1 MLETIRE
8 HAQGWIARI
17 ILGLIAL
24 TFAFWGVDSYIKGD
38 GKAPPAAKVND
49 GEISQHDFIKTL
61 KEQGDA
67 MKQQMGAKVDEKALR
82 AKVMEQMINTQLLA
96 QAGHK
101 AGFAILEP
109 QIESIL
115 AGIEIFQ
122 EAGKFSSERLQAW
135 LRSNGMSEQQLR
147 AMIAQDLLL
156 KQVQIGYGEGAV
168 APMPSAVRLAG
179 LLAQQREVNEA
190 QFDRKTFMNATRI
203 DDKAVQSEYDAHKA
217 DYATPAMLRAQYLVL
232 SQATLAEKVQ
242 IGDEQARKFYETNA
256 ARFQEPERRSASHI
270 LIKLDAGAD
279 DKSRQAAKAKAEQV
293 LAEVKKSPAQFAA
306 LAGKYSADAGSA
318 KNGGSLGRAFT
329 REEMVKPFSDAAF
342 QMQKGAISNLVESQF
357 GFHILRLDGIVPGAK
372 LGFDVVKD
380 DIIKELRQQEAQR
393 KFAEAAERFSNM
405 VYEQPDSLAP
415 AAKEFGLTL
424 QESAWFN
431 PKSAPAVLANA
442 QLLQALYSSDAQKKR
457 QNVEAVEVAPN
468 TLVSARVLEYRAAGQ
483 RPLAEVAGEIRLKLA
498 AQQARKLAIE
508 AGVKSLQHPEQ
519 VNNWSVAMTV
529 SRMQPLNLPAAAVKA
544 IFRTPS
550 AKLPAYVGAE
560 TADGYRLYRIDRIM
574 VGKADPEMAKRI
586 RSDMRRLLSQEEMR
600 AYLENLKAH
609 ASIKI
614 DPAALEPKS
623 E

>member
-217 DYATPAMLRAQYLVL
+217 DYATPAMSRRA
-232 SQATLAEKVQ
+232 SST
-242 IGDEQARKFYETNA
+242 RPTP
-256 ARFQEPERRSASHI
+256 RASRNPS
-270 LIKLDAGAD
+270 GA
-279 DKSRQAAKAKAEQV
+279 
-293 LAEVKKSPAQFAA
+293 
-306 LAGKYSADAGSA
+306 
-318 KNGGSLGRAFT
+318 
-329 REEMVKPFSDAAF
+329 
-342 QMQKGAISNLVESQF
+342 
-357 GFHILRLDGIVPGAK
+357 
-372 LGFDVVKD
+372 
-380 DIIKELRQQEAQR
+380 
-393 KFAEAAERFSNM
+393 
-405 VYEQPDSLAP
+405 AP
-415 AAKEFGLTL
+415 ATF
-424 QESAWFN
+424 
-431 PKSAPAVLANA
+431 
-442 QLLQALYSSDAQKKR
+442 
-457 QNVEAVEVAPN
+457 
-468 TLVSARVLEYRAAGQ
+468 
-483 RPLAEVAGEIRLKLA
+483 
-498 AQQARKLAIE
+498 
-508 AGVKSLQHPEQ
+508 
-519 VNNWSVAMTV
+519 
-529 SRMQPLNLPAAAVKA
+529 
-544 IFRTPS
+544 
-550 AKLPAYVGAE
+550 
-560 TADGYRLYRIDRIM
+560 
-574 VGKADPEMAKRI
+574 
-586 RSDMRRLLSQEEMR
+586 
-600 AYLENLKAH
+600 
-609 ASIKI
+609 
-614 DPAALEPKS
+614 
-623 E
+623 